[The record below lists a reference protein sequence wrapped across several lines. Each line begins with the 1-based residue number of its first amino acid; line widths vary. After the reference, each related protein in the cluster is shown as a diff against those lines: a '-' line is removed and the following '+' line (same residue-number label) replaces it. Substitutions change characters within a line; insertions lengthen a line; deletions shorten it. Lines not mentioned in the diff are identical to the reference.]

1 MGVRRWRRGWLL
13 TDRPQQ
19 NDDAL
24 LAQRIRSGDREALGE
39 LYDRYASVTLATAL
53 RIVADRE
60 QAEDLVH
67 DTFVAVWQKIDRFD
81 PMRGSLRA
89 WLLTVV
95 RNRAIDRLRAVR
107 PSVAVEEADEQ
118 SLLRTSLNPTWEA
131 AIARRSAAE
140 LRVALDGLPPE
151 QRQAIELAYF
161 GGNTYRQIA
170 VLTNVPLGT
179 ANGRLRLALAKLR
192 DALVQTDAAPTG
204 SAEPMGASRTER

>member
-1 MGVRRWRRGWLL
+1 MGERRWRRGWLL
-13 TDRPQQ
+13 TDRPQV

-89 WLLTVV
+89 WLLTIV

-107 PSVAVEEADEQ
+107 PSVAVEDADEQ

-140 LRVALDGLPPE
+140 LRMALDGLPPE

-192 DALVQTDAAPTG
+192 DALVQTDAAPAG
-204 SAEPMGASRTER
+204 SAEPMGASWPER

>member
-1 MGVRRWRRGWLL
+1 M
-13 TDRPQQ
+13 TDRPQL

-24 LAQRIRSGDREALGE
+24 LAQRMRSGDREALGE
-39 LYDRYASVTLATAL
+39 LYDRYASVALATAL
-53 RIVADRE
+53 RVVADRE

-81 PMRGSLRA
+81 PMRGTLRA

-95 RNRAIDRLRAVR
+95 RNRAIDRLRALR
-107 PSVAVEEADEQ
+107 PSVVVEDADEQ
-118 SLLRTSLNPTWEA
+118 SLLRTSSNPTWEA

-192 DALVQTDAAPTG
+192 DALLQTDAAPAG